1 MLRHGKRNS
10 WGLVMA
16 AGRQACMKGKM
27 VVAYI
32 DKVNK
37 ILNLLK
43 IKTLNPNK
51 FINLIFRIT
60 HFYISC

>member
-1 MLRHGKRNS
+1 
-10 WGLVMA
+10 
-16 AGRQACMKGKM
+16 MKGKM

-60 HFYISC
+60 YFYISC